1 MGTIG
6 FRERHC
12 FPETSSWI
20 PTAGTEP
27 RPRKDGSVITQ
38 RRHRASRRACARTWL
53 RSGPCGLPGGVVARL
68 TRDPIVDDEE
78 IFEQFEARAI
88 IMGRRERIKSGKEA
102 VVYRCDAHPATGLS
116 HVAVKVYKDV
126 QTRSFRHMNTYLDGR
141 IGRTIRKRRDI
152 LHMLANADE
161 RQHFWVSTE
170 LGALETLYAAG
181 LPVPRPL
188 GSAGTAIAMEFVAHN
203 DDDEPAPRLRDLRP
217 DPDLAQA
224 LERDAV
230 ALIENMLAHDIIHG
244 DLSPYNLLVRNGR
257 LMVIDFPQAA
267 DARYSTQAQFFLAR
281 DTANVL
287 SYFRELGTGPDAA
300 RQPAD
305 ELAAGL
311 WARWESGDL
320 YLARDAAA
328 VARAW
333 GL

>member
-1 MGTIG
+1 M
-6 FRERHC
+6 
-12 FPETSSWI
+12 
-20 PTAGTEP
+20 
-27 RPRKDGSVITQ
+27 
-38 RRHRASRRACARTWL
+38 
-53 RSGPCGLPGGVVARL
+53 
-68 TRDPIVDDEE
+68 DDEE

-188 GSAGTAIAMEFVAHN
+188 GSAGTAIAMEFVAHD

-287 SYFRELGTGPDAA
+287 SYFRELGAGPDAA